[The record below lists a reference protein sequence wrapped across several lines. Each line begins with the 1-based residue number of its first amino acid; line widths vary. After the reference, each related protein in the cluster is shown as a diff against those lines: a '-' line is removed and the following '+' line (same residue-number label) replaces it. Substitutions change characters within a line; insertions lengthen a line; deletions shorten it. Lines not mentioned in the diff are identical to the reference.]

1 MEIMVIVMGLGLI
14 VGVGIVN
21 LIQEMAKRKNLKAR
35 KKEEGKQI

>member
-14 VGVGIVN
+14 VGVGVVN
-21 LIQEMAKRKNLKAR
+21 LIQEIIKRKNLKPR